1 MIIWYDKGNVIN
13 FNMVGERK
21 TAEIDLNVG

>member
-13 FNMVGERK
+13 FNMVGGRK
-21 TAEIDLNVG
+21 VAEIDLNVE